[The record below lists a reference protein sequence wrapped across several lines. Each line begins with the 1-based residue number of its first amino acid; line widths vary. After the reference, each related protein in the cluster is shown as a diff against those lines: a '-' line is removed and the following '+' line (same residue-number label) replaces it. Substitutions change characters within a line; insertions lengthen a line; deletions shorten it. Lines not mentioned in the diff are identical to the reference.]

1 MCFTVYTFTVL
12 WYFFEGDETASQ
24 SKRSRRALLP
34 EPEEPR
40 QDTHLEIP
48 AVPEMMDLLPPQ
60 ADVSTREDRMSPEKP
75 RADISLGVSD
85 IFNAGFSN
93 GCLYY
98 STFLIL
104 FLNLGCYWQD

>member
-1 MCFTVYTFTVL
+1 MHGIRYNYSVIL
-12 WYFFEGDETASQ
+12 SFEGDETATQ

-40 QDTHLEIP
+40 QDTRLEIP

-60 ADVSTREDRMSPEKP
+60 PDVPTHDKMSPEKP
-75 RADISLGVSD
+75 RADISVGVSD
-85 IFNAGFSN
+85 IFSAEFSN

-98 STFLIL
+98 TL
-104 FLNLGCYWQD
+104 

>member
-12 WYFFEGDETASQ
+12 WYFFEGNETASQ

-40 QDTHLEIP
+40 QDIP

-60 ADVSTREDRMSPEKP
+60 PDVSTREDRMSPEKP
-75 RADISLGVSD
+75 RADISVGVSD

-104 FLNLGCYWQD
+104 FFQLRLLMA

>member
-1 MCFTVYTFTVL
+1 MCFTVYTFTEL

-48 AVPEMMDLLPPQ
+48 AVPEMIDLLPPQ
-60 ADVSTREDRMSPEKP
+60 PEVSTREDRISPEKP
-75 RADISLGVSD
+75 RADISVGVSD
-85 IFNAGFSN
+85 IFNAGFSY
-93 GCLYY
+93 G
-98 STFLIL
+98 LIVL
-104 FLNLGCYWQD
+104 

>member
-1 MCFTVYTFTVL
+1 M
-12 WYFFEGDETASQ
+12 
-24 SKRSRRALLP
+24 P

-75 RADISLGVSD
+75 RADISVGVSD
-85 IFNAGFSN
+85 IFNTGFSN

>member
-1 MCFTVYTFTVL
+1 M
-12 WYFFEGDETASQ
+12 
-24 SKRSRRALLP
+24 P

-48 AVPEMMDLLPPQ
+48 AVPEMMDLLRPQ

-75 RADISLGVSD
+75 RADISVGVSD
-85 IFNAGFSN
+85 IINAGFSN

-98 STFLIL
+98 SSFLIL
-104 FLNLGCYWQD
+104 FLN